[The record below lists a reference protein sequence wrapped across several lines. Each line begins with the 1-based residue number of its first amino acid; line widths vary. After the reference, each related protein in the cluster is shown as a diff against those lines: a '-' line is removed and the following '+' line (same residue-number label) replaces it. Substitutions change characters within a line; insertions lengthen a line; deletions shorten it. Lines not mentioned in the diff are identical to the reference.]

1 MLITRPER
9 LDVDLGVARGG
20 VATLGVFDGV
30 HLGHQLILR
39 RVVEL
44 ARAARTSAVV
54 LTFAV
59 HPVVVVKGLQPRL
72 ITSLEHR
79 LALFASIGLDACI
92 VLPFDSAVRELTA
105 EQFAQ
110 RVFVDA
116 LGLRGLVLGKDAH
129 IGRDRGGDAAF
140 LGAFCASHSIAFETI
155 DDFTV
160 GGHRV
165 SSTAI
170 RAAIADG
177 DLGRAELLLGRP
189 VALFGTVVRG
199 DGRGRQLGFAT
210 ANLDLHHEI
219 RPPAGV
225 WAVRVRVG
233 SIWVPAVLNIGI
245 RPTFGPDGDLTV
257 EAHLL
262 DFSGDLYGQTLE
274 VRLVARLREEMRF
287 PSREALVEQIGHDV
301 EAARRLLVRPAPG
314 DAAP

>member
-1 MLITRPER
+1 MEISRPPR
-9 LDVDLGVARGG
+9 LDADYGIARGG

-39 RVVEL
+39 RVVEAARL
-44 ARAARTSAVV
+44 ARGPAVV

-59 HPVVVVKGLQPRL
+59 HPVVVVKGLRPRS

-79 LALFASIGLDACI
+79 MALFASIGIDACV
-92 VLPFDSAVRELTA
+92 VLPFDASVRSSTA
-105 EQFAQ
+105 EEFAQ

-116 LGLRGLVLGKDAH
+116 LGLRGLVLGNDAH
-129 IGRDRGGDAAF
+129 IGRDRRGDAEF
-140 LGAFCASHSIAFETI
+140 LRAFCARHGIEFETI

-160 GGHRV
+160 DGHRV

-177 DLGRAELLLGRP
+177 DLARAALLLGRP
-189 VALFGTVVRG
+189 VTLFGTVVRG

-225 WAVRVRVG
+225 WAVKVRVG

-262 DFSGDLYGQTLE
+262 DFTGDLYGQTLE
-274 VRLVARLREEMRF
+274 VRLVGRLREELRF
-287 PSREALVEQIGHDV
+287 PSRDALVEQIQKDV
-301 EAARRLLVRPAPG
+301 AAARRLLG
-314 DAAP
+314 

>member
-1 MLITRPER
+1 MLITRPAR

-59 HPVVVVKGLQPRL
+59 HPVVVVKGLRPRL

-79 LALFASIGLDACI
+79 LALFASIGIDACV
-92 VLPFDSAVRELTA
+92 VLPFDAAVRELTA
-105 EQFAQ
+105 ERFAQ

-140 LGAFCASHSIAFETI
+140 LGSFCARHSIAFETI

-233 SIWVPAVLNIGI
+233 SVWVPAVLNIGI

-274 VRLVARLREEMRF
+274 VRIVARLREEMRF
-287 PSREALVEQIGHDV
+287 PSREALIEQIGRDV
-301 EAARRLLVRPAPG
+301 AAARRLLLPPAPG
-314 DAAP
+314 GAAS

>member
-1 MLITRPER
+1 MQILRPSQ
-9 LDVDLGVARGG
+9 LDVDLGVARGC

-39 RVVEL
+39 RVVE
-44 ARAARTSAVV
+44 AARQARVGALV

-59 HPVVVVKGLQPRL
+59 HPVVVVKGLRPRL

-79 LALFASIGLDACI
+79 LGLFAAIGIDVCV
-92 VLPFDSAVRELTA
+92 VLPFDAVVRELTA

-116 LGLRGLVLGKDAH
+116 LGLRGLILGKDAH
-129 IGRDRGGDAAF
+129 IGRDRGGDTAF
-140 LGAFCASHSIAFETI
+140 LAEFCARHSIAFETI
-155 DDFTV
+155 DDFKV
-160 GGHRV
+160 GDHRV

-177 DLGRAELLLGRP
+177 DLARAEVLLGRP

-199 DGRGRQLGFAT
+199 EGRGRQLGFAT

-287 PSREALVEQIGHDV
+287 PSREALIEQIGRDV
-301 EAARRLLVRPAPG
+301 AAARGMLS
-314 DAAP
+314 

>member
-1 MLITRPER
+1 MLISRPAR
-9 LDVDLGVARGG
+9 LDAEFAVARGG
-20 VATLGVFDGV
+20 IATLGVFDGV

-39 RVVEL
+39 RVVE
-44 ARAARTSAVV
+44 AARQRHAPAIV

-79 LALFASIGLDACI
+79 LALFAAIGVDACV
-92 VLPFDSAVRELTA
+92 VLPFDATVRAMSAE
-105 EQFAQ
+105 EFAQ

-116 LGLRGLVLGKDAH
+116 LGLCGLVLGKDAR
-129 IGRDRGGDAAF
+129 IGRDRGGD
-140 LGAFCASHSIAFETI
+140 GAFIASFCARNGITFETI

-160 GGHRV
+160 EGHRV

-170 RAAIADG
+170 RAAISDG
-177 DLGRAELLLGRP
+177 DLARAELLLGRP
-189 VALFGTVVRG
+189 VAWFGTVVRG
-199 DGRGRQLGFAT
+199 EGRGRQLGFAT

-274 VRLVARLREEMRF
+274 VRFVARLREEMRF
-287 PSREALVEQIGHDV
+287 ASRDALVEQIRRDV
-301 EAARRLLVRPAPG
+301 DAARRLLV
-314 DAAP
+314 